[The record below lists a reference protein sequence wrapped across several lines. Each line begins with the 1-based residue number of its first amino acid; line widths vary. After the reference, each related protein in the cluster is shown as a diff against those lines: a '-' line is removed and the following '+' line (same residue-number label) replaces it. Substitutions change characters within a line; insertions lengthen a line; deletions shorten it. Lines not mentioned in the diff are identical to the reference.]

1 MERACGVG
9 VGQAGGIVTPTPAAA
24 RGGWRAGPP
33 ALPHPRS
40 QSTSQRAW
48 SACQSEP
55 PGTSSITSRISE
67 RSTQAPGRGE
77 GGGGGGDDARCRRG
91 GGWPRSS
98 GRHVPLTAKSV
109 GSGARTR
116 PRPHA
121 LRNCTRHSCWHCR
134 RMSDSLTSASV
145 PDFAASSRLS
155 TLMATGVPSGSSPS
169 YTWGGGGPG
178 RSREGLVRGG
188 AARGTAT

>member
-1 MERACGVG
+1 MRGW
-9 VGQAGGIVTPTPAAA
+9 GGSGGRHCHTHASRGARWLASWPPRPPA
-24 RGGWRAGPP
+24 P
-33 ALPHPRS
+33 ALPVHFAARVERLPE
-40 QSTSQRAW
+40 RASGDKLHYQQDLRAQHAGAW
-48 SACQSEP
+48 A
-55 PGTSSITSRISE
+55 R
-67 RSTQAPGRGE
+67 GR
-77 GGGGGGDDARCRRG
+77 GGGGGDDARCRRG